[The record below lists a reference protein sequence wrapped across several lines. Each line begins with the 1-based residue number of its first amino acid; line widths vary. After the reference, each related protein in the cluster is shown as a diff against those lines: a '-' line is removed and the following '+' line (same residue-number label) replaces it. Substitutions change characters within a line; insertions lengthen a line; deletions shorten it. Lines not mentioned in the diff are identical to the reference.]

1 MRSPTKPDVAHR
13 LDAEWE
19 RLCRAVGENAK
30 TEAHES
36 LLRPSE
42 AVRAKILDAWR
53 CSLGKDLPARNVAR
67 GYFLM
72 AGALVAVVALR

>member
-1 MRSPTKPDVAHR
+1 MRSPTKTDVAHR

-30 TEAHES
+30 TEARES
-36 LLRPSE
+36 LQPSE

-72 AGALVAVVALR
+72 AGALVAMVALR